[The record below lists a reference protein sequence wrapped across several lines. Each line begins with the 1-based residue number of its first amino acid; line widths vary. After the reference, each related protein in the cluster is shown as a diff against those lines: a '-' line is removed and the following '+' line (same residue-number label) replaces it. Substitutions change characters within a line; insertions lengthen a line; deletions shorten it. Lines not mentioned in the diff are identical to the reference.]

1 MSADR
6 AGLLA
11 TQNDNDFE
19 EKLRQW
25 GIKQAH
31 DPDYYLGN
39 KRRYVYA
46 MI

>member
-11 TQNDNDFE
+11 GQSDSHFE

-25 GIKQAH
+25 GIKQAR
-31 DPDYYLGN
+31 DPDYYLGSEP
-39 KRRYVYA
+39 R
-46 MI
+46 